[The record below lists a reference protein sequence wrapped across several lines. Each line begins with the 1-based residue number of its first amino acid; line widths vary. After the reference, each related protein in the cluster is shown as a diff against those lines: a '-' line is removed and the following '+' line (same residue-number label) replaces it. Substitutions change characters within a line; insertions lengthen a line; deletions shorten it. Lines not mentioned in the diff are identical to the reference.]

1 MFEIE
6 MSSNFQK
13 YKFLEILKNIE
24 IQIFFKISI
33 NECSSNFKSGVRA
46 KHGVFL
52 NNLGI
57 ERLPF
62 DRDTHSDHIGI

>member
-24 IQIFFKISI
+24 IQIFFKIRI

-46 KHGVFL
+46 KYGVFL
-52 NNLGI
+52 NNEGI
-57 ERLPF
+57 ERLLF